1 MKEIV
6 IEIIKEGIK
15 ILIMLGCFYFLVNT
29 FMDNKTDEI
38 KKSLNT
44 IKLNNDST
52 NSVLLKIDSLKNE
65 RPVII
70 NNIDK
75 RTIITNNLKQELKTP
90 MIKDTNI
97 IEAINFLHEQGK

>member
-6 IEIIKEGIK
+6 IECVR
-15 ILIMLGCFYFLVNT
+15 ILLLLGCIYLVVGNL
-29 FMDNKTDEI
+29 MDNKTEQI
-38 KKSLNT
+38 KKDLNI

-52 NSVLLKIDSLKNE
+52 NSVLLKVDSLKNE
-65 RPVII
+65 RTVVI

-75 RTIITNNLKQELKTP
+75 RTIITNNLKQELRTP